1 MDRPGLGLRRLI
13 GLLLILNLGILVAGW
28 AGGVWQGQGKPL
40 VDFNAEK
47 IQLLEDVLPGTKTMP
62 RQVSTG
68 AQNST
73 LKGAESCQAWASL
86 DADGVA
92 QVQAHLRQL
101 GVADA
106 DYDLV
111 VEMRLGWWVYI
122 PPLENT
128 AALRVVIEDARA
140 KGVKDMAPILSGG
153 MVNALAL
160 GTFPTM
166 DGARKH
172 SQDMLK
178 KGLRGVRYG
187 PRPGAGVSRLVTV
200 RDSSA
205 LRRAFASPW
214 PAGLGPNACQKEYP
228 G

>member
-13 GLLLILNLGILVAGW
+13 GLLLILNVGILLAGW
-28 AGGVWQGQGKPL
+28 AGRVWHGQSKPL
-40 VDFNAEK
+40 VTFNAEK
-47 IQLLEDVLPGTKTMP
+47 IQLLEDLQPGKKPSPATASSGEEAAVLK
-62 RQVSTG
+62 
-68 AQNST
+68 A
-73 LKGAESCQAWASL
+73 AEPCLTWDSL

-128 AALRVVIEDARA
+128 AALQVVIEDARG
-140 KGVKDMAPILSGG
+140 KGVKDMAPVRSGS
-153 MVNALAL
+153 MANALAL

-172 SQDMLK
+172 SQDMTE

-187 PRPGAGVSRLVTV
+187 PRPGAGLARLVTV

-205 LRRAFASPW
+205 LRQASATPW
-214 PAGLGPNACQKEYP
+214 PAGLAPDACKKE
-228 G
+228 

>member
-1 MDRPGLGLRRLI
+1 MDRPGFGLRRLI
-13 GLLLILNLGILVAGW
+13 GLLLILNVGILLAGW
-28 AGGVWQGQGKPL
+28 AGRVWQGQSKPL
-40 VDFNAEK
+40 VSFNAEK
-47 IQLLEDVLPGTKTMP
+47 IQLLEDVQPEKKPRPIPG
-62 RQVSTG
+62 SSGEETG
-68 AQNST
+68 VLMA
-73 LKGAESCQAWASL
+73 AEPCLTWGGL

-128 AALRVVIEDARA
+128 AALQVVIEDARG
-140 KGVKDMAPILSGG
+140 KGVKDMAPVRSGS
-153 MVNALAL
+153 MANALAL

-166 DGARKH
+166 DGARQH
-172 SQDMLK
+172 ARDMIK

-187 PRPGAGVSRLVTV
+187 PRPGTGSVRLVTA
-200 RDSSA
+200 RDSA
-205 LRRAFASPW
+205 VLRRALFAAW
-214 PAGLGPNACQKEYP
+214 PVGLAPNACE
-228 G
+228 